1 VEYNW
6 THCVLQILFDSFTLE
21 QKCTSSN
28 TGVSGAVRDVP
39 VVVAGGVSVDVSCDM
54 RIIQRAEI

>member
-28 TGVSGAVRDVP
+28 TGAADADCGVP
-39 VVVAGGVSVDVSCDM
+39 VVVAGGALVDVACDM